1 MPASTWEP
9 LGPCTILIGTPGT
22 EFSGEFKNVKL
33 THSYEEIGEARTMLD
48 GTERPPTEKRTDGV
62 TGDVEN
68 DLTAAGLYQYL
79 YTNDLTQT
87 DIVITQTTSGASWTG
102 QIKLKLP
109 ADIGADEFGSPIVS
123 AVEWTGVGTFAFTA
137 AGGAAA

>member
-1 MPASTWEP
+1 MPSTWEP

-22 EFSGEFKNVKL
+22 DFAAEFKNVKL

-48 GTERPPTEKRTDGV
+48 GTERPATEKRTDGV
-62 TGDVEN
+62 IGDVEN

-87 DIVITQTTSGASWTG
+87 PIVITQIGSGASWTG
-102 QIKLKLP
+102 EVKLKLP
-109 ADIGADEFGSPIVS
+109 ADVGADEFGSPIVS
-123 AVEWTGVGTFAFTA
+123 SVEWTGVGTFTFA